1 MKRYE
6 TKNIKNEQI
15 SKQTQFLYFQD
26 KQCILSTIHFYASL
40 LTNYILMRLELN
52 STNTII
58 PLPPVYITREQQ
70 SEP

>member
-1 MKRYE
+1 MYP
-6 TKNIKNEQI
+6 I
-15 SKQTQFLYFQD
+15 D
-26 KQCILSTIHFYASL
+26 DTIHFYASL

-58 PLPPVYITREQQ
+58 PLPPVYITHIQQQ